1 MAAFA
6 VRALP
11 SVVAVPSTT
20 PSTAH
25 PAARPDLRALS
36 LSQLHQLAQQG
47 SRRAR
52 AELER
57 RMRVAAVDEIPP
69 TPKAAISTPTPMPR
83 SRAQSQ
89 RARPPTPPLL
99 TDRVPLDSTAPAPP
113 QALIDQWAL
122 IERQALERSRAS
134 GPPRLVGLVLIGW
147 AVVLGLGGLVLL
159 AQGGSAYY
167 LLCALGSAAVGW
179 LLMQRSRWAY
189 AVHGLLLLAALAWA
203 TLGGSLAL
211 ALVQA
216 APVWIAALWMAV
228 APVRDGLD

>member
-1 MAAFA
+1 MA

-11 SVVAVPSTT
+11 LIAAVPSAT
-20 PSTAH
+20 PSTPH
-25 PAARPDLRALS
+25 PDARPDVRALS

-57 RMRVAAVDEIPP
+57 RMRAEDEAGSPPQTPAAPVSVS
-69 TPKAAISTPTPMPR
+69 AAAPQ
-83 SRAQSQ
+83 AAAGGQ
-89 RARPPTPPLL
+89 RLKPPLL
-99 TDRVPLDSTAPAPP
+99 TDRVPPEQS
-113 QALIDQWAL
+113 LIDQWTL
-122 IERQALERSRAS
+122 VERQALEHSRAS
-134 GPPRLVGLVLIGW
+134 GPPRLVGLVLMAW

-159 AQGGSAYY
+159 ARGGSAYY

-189 AVHGLLLLAALAWA
+189 AVHGVLVLVALAWA
-203 TLGGSLAL
+203 GQGGSAAL